1 MLHPVTKQKEQ
12 AKILINTAEELFAK
26 YGYDATSLR
35 MITLKANMNL
45 ASVNYYFKSKEALYS
60 EIFNNRLKMLN
71 TKLSDISEREL
82 DDISK
87 LDAYFDLYI
96 ENVAQNKN
104 FHKMLS
110 SEINL
115 INHGFLKK
123 ELIIYSLHSH
133 FDSLKKI
140 VTAGI
145 SNGVFK
151 NINIDIFTFSFFTL
165 VLPLIDKLPIVEQI
179 CPDREIP
186 HDIIELKEKIKK
198 HFFSTLQK

>member
-35 MITLKANMNL
+35 MITVKANMNL

-87 LDAYFDLYI
+87 LDAYFDICLLYT
-96 ENVAQNKN
+96 
-104 FHKMLS
+104 S
-110 SEINL
+110 PSPR
-115 INHGFLKK
+115 
-123 ELIIYSLHSH
+123 
-133 FDSLKKI
+133 D
-140 VTAGI
+140 
-145 SNGVFK
+145 
-151 NINIDIFTFSFFTL
+151 
-165 VLPLIDKLPIVEQI
+165 
-179 CPDREIP
+179 
-186 HDIIELKEKIKK
+186 
-198 HFFSTLQK
+198 